1 MPETKIGFYTDVGG
15 SFILSRL
22 DENLGTYLAL
32 TGARVKGIDAFYAG
46 FATHYVPS
54 ERLPILEQ
62 RLQELPNDN
71 MDVVNSAI
79 EEFVEESSFGK
90 SEYQHRYSLA
100 PVLNSIKECFKFK
113 TMEEIIEALNN
124 EKDNAEWAKET
135 LALLAKM
142 SPTSLKVN
150 LELLHLAKN
159 LSMKD
164 CMNMESQLTNKMLH
178 NHDFVEGV
186 FELLVR
192 KSNAPKWSPATL
204 PEVSLDQIRTQYFLN
219 PVKEVAL
226 EFYNDID
233 FMVHPY
239 SKYTLPSEQK
249 IRAVVTG
256 EDPDAGDNAFSKE
269 ELINYF
275 AKLYSDKVG
284 VREKVSDVINR
295 NTIKNPHDDVGIS
308 TLSWN
313 Y

>member
-124 EKDNAEWAKET
+124 EKDNVEWAKET

-192 KSNAPKWSPATL
+192 KSNAPKWRPATL